1 MRLQRLQRRG
11 RRRRA
16 GYSERAWGQLLS
28 LAGAWRLRHCAGE
41 GAAGGQHSD
50 ARGGVHPWPAG
61 ERVWRG
67 CCRRPRWELRV
78 PCLAR

>member
-16 GYSERAWGQLLS
+16 GYSES
-28 LAGAWRLRHCAGE
+28 LGAAAEPGGAWRLRHCAGE